1 MEEIRCRICDSAL
14 SVAGPSGGR
23 EEGDGNLPGCAQV
36 QLEQDADGRYFRCP
50 YCSARN
56 VTIVT
61 PAGDGGPAVR
71 VAWAVMNGD

>member
-14 SVAGPSGGR
+14 SVVGVLGGR
-23 EEGDGNLPGCAQV
+23 EQRGMLPGSSKVHLENDGDGH
-36 QLEQDADGRYFRCP
+36 YFRCP

-61 PAGDGGPAVR
+61 TAENGRAAVQ

>member
-1 MEEIRCRICDSAL
+1 VEEIRCRICDSSL
-14 SVAGPSGGR
+14 SVAGLRGR
-23 EEGDGNLPGCAQV
+23 RTPNGALPGSAKV
-36 QLEQDADGRYFRCP
+36 KLHRDGMGHYFMCP

-61 PAGDGGPAVR
+61 NARNGRPAVQ

>member
-14 SVAGPSGGR
+14 SVVGMLGGR
-23 EEGDGNLPGCAQV
+23 EQGVMLPGSSEV
-36 QLEQDADGRYFRCP
+36 RLENDGGGHYFRCP

-61 PAGDGGPAVR
+61 TARNGQPAVQI
-71 VAWAVMNGD
+71 VWAVMNGD

>member
-14 SVAGPSGGR
+14 SVVGMLGKSEHGGM
-23 EEGDGNLPGCAQV
+23 LPGRSEV
-36 QLEQDADGRYFRCP
+36 QLENDGNGHYFHCP

-61 PAGDGGPAVR
+61 TGGNGQAAVR

>member
-14 SVAGPSGGR
+14 SVAGPSGAR
-23 EEGDGNLPGCAQV
+23 EVGGLLPGRSEV
-36 QLEQDADGRYFRCP
+36 RIEHDAGGRYFLCP

-61 PAGDGGPAVR
+61 TAKDGRPAVR

>member
-1 MEEIRCRICDSAL
+1 LQGIRCRICDSAL
-14 SVAGPSGGR
+14 SVAGMLGRSGH
-23 EEGDGNLPGCAQV
+23 EGMLPANSEV
-36 QLEQDADGRYFRCP
+36 QLEHDGSGHYFRCP

-61 PAGDGGPAVR
+61 IAGNGRPAVQ

>member
-1 MEEIRCRICDSAL
+1 MQEIRCRICDSAL
-14 SVAGPSGGR
+14 SVVGRLGRSEHGGM
-23 EEGDGNLPGCAQV
+23 LPGSSKV
-36 QLEQDADGRYFRCP
+36 RLENDGSGHYFRCP

-61 PAGDGGPAVR
+61 TAGKGGPAVR

>member
-1 MEEIRCRICDSAL
+1 LEGIRCRICDSAL
-14 SVAGPSGGR
+14 SVVGMLGG
-23 EEGDGNLPGCAQV
+23 EELGGMLPGISEV
-36 QLEQDADGRYFRCP
+36 RFENDGSGHYFRCP

-61 PAGDGGPAVR
+61 TTGNGRPAVQ